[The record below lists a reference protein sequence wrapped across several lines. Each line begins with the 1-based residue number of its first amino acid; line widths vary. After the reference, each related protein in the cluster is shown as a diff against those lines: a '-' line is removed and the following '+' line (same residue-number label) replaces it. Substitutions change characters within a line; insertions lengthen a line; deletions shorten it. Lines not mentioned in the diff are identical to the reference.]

1 MDEEGLK
8 SMSEMTRSLKQ
19 KLRKYGLALKKR
31 AVGVGP
37 DPDPSQSNREGT
49 VDLGKDSDTL
59 VVSELSVNVVCD
71 SESEFGESVLNEIE
85 FSAEKIELT
94 EPIDVYVEEKIEFT
108 EPIDV
113 NVEEKIE
120 FTEPIDVNVE
130 EKLESTE
137 PIDVDVE
144 ETEVVDKMMMEE
156 NCKWVR
162 VSGNSEKVDQ
172 GANSAAMFKE
182 PVANPA
188 PASSTNTNFI
198 EIAKKRGMTFDR
210 PRWWPSDEVIA
221 RDWKMRRAG
230 NSD

>member
-1 MDEEGLK
+1 MDEQGLK
-8 SMSEMTRSLKQ
+8 STSEMTRSLKQ
-19 KLRKYGLALKKR
+19 KLKKYGLALKKR
-31 AVGVGP
+31 AIGVGP

-49 VDLGKDSDTL
+49 VDL
-59 VVSELSVNVVCD
+59 
-71 SESEFGESVLNEIE
+71 
-85 FSAEKIELT
+85 
-94 EPIDVYVEEKIEFT
+94 
-108 EPIDV
+108 
-113 NVEEKIE
+113 EEKIE

-144 ETEVVDKMMMEE
+144 ETEVVDKMMVEE

-162 VSGNSEKVDQ
+162 LSGNSEKVDQ
-172 GANSAAMFKE
+172 GANSATIFKE

-198 EIAKKRGMTFDR
+198 EIAKKRGLTFDR

-221 RDWKMRRAG
+221 RDWKRRLAG

>member
-1 MDEEGLK
+1 MDEQGLK
-8 SMSEMTRSLKQ
+8 STSEMTRSLKQ
-19 KLRKYGLALKKR
+19 KLKKYGLALKKR
-31 AVGVGP
+31 AIGVGP

-49 VDLGKDSDTL
+49 VDL
-59 VVSELSVNVVCD
+59 
-71 SESEFGESVLNEIE
+71 
-85 FSAEKIELT
+85 
-94 EPIDVYVEEKIEFT
+94 
-108 EPIDV
+108 
-113 NVEEKIE
+113 
-120 FTEPIDVNVE
+120 E

-144 ETEVVDKMMMEE
+144 ETEVVDKMMVEE

-162 VSGNSEKVDQ
+162 LSGNSEKVDQ
-172 GANSAAMFKE
+172 GANSATIFKE

-198 EIAKKRGMTFDR
+198 EIAKKRGLTFDR

-221 RDWKMRRAG
+221 RDWKRRLAG

>member
-1 MDEEGLK
+1 MDEQGLK
-8 SMSEMTRSLKQ
+8 STSEMTRSLKQ
-19 KLRKYGLALKKR
+19 KLKKYGLALKKR
-31 AVGVGP
+31 AIGVGP

-59 VVSELSVNVVCD
+59 VFSELSVNVVCD
-71 SESEFGESVLNEIE
+71 SESEFGESVLND
-85 FSAEKIELT
+85 FDLSAEKIELT
-94 EPIDVYVEEKIEFT
+94 EPIDVY
-108 EPIDV
+108 
-113 NVEEKIE
+113 VEEKIE

-144 ETEVVDKMMMEE
+144 ETEVVDKMMVEE

-162 VSGNSEKVDQ
+162 LSGNSEKVDQ
-172 GANSAAMFKE
+172 GANSATIFKE

-198 EIAKKRGMTFDR
+198 EIAKKRGLTFDR

-221 RDWKMRRAG
+221 RDWKRRLAG
-230 NSD
+230 